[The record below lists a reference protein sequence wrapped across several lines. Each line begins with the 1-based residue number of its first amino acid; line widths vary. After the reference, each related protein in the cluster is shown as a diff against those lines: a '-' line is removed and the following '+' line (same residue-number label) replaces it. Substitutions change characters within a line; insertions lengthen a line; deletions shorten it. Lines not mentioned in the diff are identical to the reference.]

1 MGQIKK
7 TAIKNGGLKN
17 KLVYEK
23 QFYNCILKV
32 KNIFGFATL
41 LFHKINW
48 KVNLQIK
55 KVIGY
60 KGTFVQNNS
69 MLIFK
74 LNEEVKPNI
83 KLSCQLLP

>member
-1 MGQIKK
+1 MQKK
-7 TAIKNGGLKN
+7 TAIKNDGLKN

-32 KNIFGFATL
+32 KNIFVFATL

-55 KVIGY
+55 KVIG
-60 KGTFVQNNS
+60 
-69 MLIFK
+69 
-74 LNEEVKPNI
+74 
-83 KLSCQLLP
+83 